1 MGFHV
6 SLAELTKAATKLSQE
21 AERLEEQLETAK
33 KSVNKII
40 TSEALTGQ
48 TGQAIYHQL
57 NNVDAAILVG
67 LADTTKLLASDM
79 YQLIAEFQAS
89 VGETSTTAVL
99 DEDYLNQLKDQL
111 SNFKNQHG
119 EQEETIAGIYASVS
133 DLISLSSPQSN
144 YDTDSDAAS
153 QYLSNTIDKVTS
165 FNSAGSELSSESLL
179 TAIDSKVN
187 QVSQTTSLSYSD
199 SQYLSFV
206 NDASFAKGIK
216 SVNKQLKEQ
225 EKLAK
230 EEAAKEAQ
238 AAWAKHHPVEAWLQ
252 SQAAKN
258 AQFFEG
264 ARQTLEQTH
273 WDYFGGALDKSLALS
288 VLGFI
293 SKASETVDQL
303 AIGIGELSHLAVEG
317 IEWGGNTLFNQ
328 TTPQWIK
335 DDITGATNNLLAASE
350 FTDSLLALD
359 AEAWGAVGKELGK
372 IGTDFV
378 TAVKTGDDYALGG
391 YVFDVATLVGPASIS
406 KLKYVDEASALT
418 KLAETSEVE
427 KRVEIIDKVKSAFTS
442 GTEIKPGTQID
453 VVSQKTAGTTIKET
467 VSSVKVPETYLTT
480 AERYNEIPI
489 VEYAQQMSKD
499 YTSADVEELT
509 RLTTHN
515 ANSDTA
521 LLGPYSP
528 DTSSYEQIAHENGFT
543 YFDAGTNGWNAI
555 SEVDGNL
562 AYRVNDEFLQQ
573 QIDSGKDIVLTHDP
587 AAAYKTYVE
596 SNGRKMVSYNK
607 ELNILKKYGYHIVK
621 DGQFWR
627 ATK

>member
-1 MGFHV
+1 
-6 SLAELTKAATKLSQE
+6 
-21 AERLEEQLETAK
+21 
-33 KSVNKII
+33 
-40 TSEALTGQ
+40 
-48 TGQAIYHQL
+48 
-57 NNVDAAILVG
+57 
-67 LADTTKLLASDM
+67 
-79 YQLIAEFQAS
+79 
-89 VGETSTTAVL
+89 
-99 DEDYLNQLKDQL
+99 
-111 SNFKNQHG
+111 
-119 EQEETIAGIYASVS
+119 
-133 DLISLSSPQSN
+133 
-144 YDTDSDAAS
+144 
-153 QYLSNTIDKVTS
+153 
-165 FNSAGSELSSESLL
+165 ELSSESLL

-225 EKLAK
+225 EKLTK

-238 AAWAKHHPVEAWLQ
+238 AAWAKQHPVEAWLQ
-252 SQAAKN
+252 SQAAKD

-273 WDYFGGALDKSLALS
+273 WDYFGGAVDKSLALS

-335 DDITGATNNLLAASE
+335 DDVTGATNNLLAASE

-391 YVFDVATLVGPASIS
+391 YVFDVATLVGPASVS

-442 GTEIKPGTQID
+442 GTEIKQRTLID
-453 VVSQKTAGTTIKET
+453 VLPQKTIDITGKVQNTGKFNTLGQEIVTFNNRELSPTLKAQSWQGNGLYPGIDEYVDIRFNKGDKIYILESDFEVANKMQSGYATTLET
-467 VSSVKVPETYLTT
+467 VEQSGYDSRKLSESLQIKPYYDKRGNPYI
-480 AERYNEIPI
+480 AEYRPL
-489 VEYAQQMSKD
+489 VTEYTVTSDDLYAAFGEQTLANPHFGDGGASQYFIKD
-499 YTSADVEELT
+499 FQ
-509 RLTTHN
+509 
-515 ANSDTA
+515 
-521 LLGPYSP
+521 
-528 DTSSYEQIAHENGFT
+528 EQIA
-543 YFDAGTNGWNAI
+543 AGKLSRGTSLPITNFEI
-555 SEVDGNL
+555 SAED
-562 AYRVNDEFLQQ
+562 
-573 QIDSGKDIVLTHDP
+573 
-587 AAAYKTYVE
+587 YK
-596 SNGRKMVSYNK
+596 KMIEGLSK
-607 ELNILKKYGYHIVK
+607 
-621 DGQFWR
+621 
-627 ATK
+627 

>member
-238 AAWAKHHPVEAWLQ
+238 AVWAKQHPVEAWLQ
-252 SQAAKN
+252 SQAAKD

-303 AIGIGELSHLAVEG
+303 AIGIGELSHLTVEG
-317 IEWGGNTLFNQ
+317 LEMGVDYVTGHQ
-328 TTPQWIK
+328 TPQWIK
-335 DDITGATNNLLAASE
+335 DDITGATNNLLVASE

-391 YVFDVATLVGPASIS
+391 YAFDVATLVGPASVS

-418 KLAETSEVE
+418 KLAETSEVASTVG
-427 KRVEIIDKVKSAFTS
+427 KVEDVVKVVDKVNDIVKTPNILSYDEAEEIAFNA
-442 GTEIKPGTQID
+442 IKG
-453 VVSQKTAGTTIKET
+453 SKRSET
-467 VSSVKVPETYLTT
+467 VVLGKFDDGGPTAYSTIARETGSQYFELDNWNELSSKYSED
-480 AERYNEIPI
+480 EIWKINEKFLDI
-489 VEYAQQMSKD
+489 Q
-499 YTSADVEELT
+499 
-509 RLTTHN
+509 
-515 ANSDTA
+515 
-521 LLGPYSP
+521 
-528 DTSSYEQIAHENGFT
+528 TSSGREIYLSHDPNG
-543 YFDAGTNGWNAI
+543 AWGTSFYAKELKYLVNNGYHFVQ
-555 SEVDGNL
+555 EGNL
-562 AYRVNDEFLQQ
+562 WHAIR
-573 QIDSGKDIVLTHDP
+573 
-587 AAAYKTYVE
+587 
-596 SNGRKMVSYNK
+596 
-607 ELNILKKYGYHIVK
+607 
-621 DGQFWR
+621 
-627 ATK
+627 

>member
-67 LADTTKLLASDM
+67 LADTTKLLSSDM

-89 VGETSTTAVL
+89 VGESSTTAVL

-238 AAWAKHHPVEAWLQ
+238 AAWAKQHPVEAWLQ
-252 SQAAKN
+252 SQAAKD

-303 AIGIGELSHLAVEG
+303 AIGIGELSHLTVEG
-317 IEWGGNTLFNQ
+317 LEMGVDYVTGHQ
-328 TTPQWIK
+328 TPQWIK

-391 YVFDVATLVGPASIS
+391 YAFDVATLVGPASIS

-418 KLAETSEVE
+418 KLTETSEVASTVGKVDSKVTLSGSQWIVKKSYDSSYANRWWSEQGYTEPPYALNSSVSEITLVEPTKFVRVYDGENSNLYGGWVMKAEDIVGLSPTQIQE
-427 KRVEIIDKVKSAFTS
+427 KFALPNLPKYVGEVNLPQGVTLRVGEVNPLFGKQ
-442 GTEIKPGTQID
+442 GGGTQ
-453 VVSQKTAGTTIKET
+453 
-467 VSSVKVPETYLTT
+467 
-480 AERYNEIPI
+480 
-489 VEYAQQMSKD
+489 
-499 YTSADVEELT
+499 
-509 RLTTHN
+509 
-515 ANSDTA
+515 
-521 LLGPYSP
+521 
-528 DTSSYEQIAHENGFT
+528 
-543 YFDAGTNGWNAI
+543 FDLMG
-555 SEVDGNL
+555 
-562 AYRVNDEFLQQ
+562 Q
-573 QIDSGKDIVLTHDP
+573 
-587 AAAYKTYVE
+587 YV
-596 SNGRKMVSYNK
+596 GDFK
-607 ELNILKKYGYHIVK
+607 ELGKLPLNG
-621 DGQFWR
+621 D
-627 ATK
+627 